1 MRSVRCAVV
10 IACTLWLGACTTE
23 PYKES
28 ISTFAKGVS
37 ASQSALAKLDE
48 RNNEIKRRIQI
59 RAQLKDLRIGSC
71 EIGRGCTFE
80 GLTPPK
86 STIPNALLYMAQ
98 VTAYSNGLAE
108 LAAAKDTE
116 AIQKAVGK
124 IDSAAR
130 AGVKSFGS
138 QVRQSATVL
147 AALDLVGF
155 VASEVIEA
163 QRVEALRAAI
173 IRNRYRIENAITS
186 LGATSYQLQG
196 IVIGVEK
203 GYLQEQAEAL
213 KRSTDPAEQVRLTNE
228 LSLQEKS
235 LNELATADSR
245 VPFRALLVAHRAVV
259 RAAKDS
265 TYSFTDAAGLLLD
278 FFEKAQALDAA
289 VKKGA

>member
-1 MRSVRCAVV
+1 M
-10 IACTLWLGACTTE
+10 
-23 PYKES
+23 
-28 ISTFAKGVS
+28 
-37 ASQSALAKLDE
+37 
-48 RNNEIKRRIQI
+48 
-59 RAQLKDLRIGSC
+59 
-71 EIGRGCTFE
+71 
-80 GLTPPK
+80 
-86 STIPNALLYMAQ
+86 
-98 VTAYSNGLAE
+98 
-108 LAAAKDTE
+108 
-116 AIQKAVGK
+116 
-124 IDSAAR
+124 
-130 AGVKSFGS
+130 
-138 QVRQSATVL
+138 L

-196 IVIGVEK
+196 IVIGVER

-213 KRSTDPAEQVRLTNE
+213 RRSTDPAEQARLTNE

-245 VPFRALLVAHRAVV
+245 VPFRALLLAHRAVV
-259 RAAKDS
+259 RAAKDP

-278 FFEKAQALDAA
+278 FLEKAQALDAA